1 MEEQK
6 LNSFRSQLL
15 RLKTELENLS
25 QSSSEQAKPVTL
37 DQTSVG
43 RLSRMDSIQGQQ
55 MAIELKRSRQ
65 SQLAKI
71 KAALKRIDDG
81 KYGFC
86 LGCKNQINRHRLEF
100 DPTHTLCVDCAEKI

>member
-1 MEEQK
+1 MTETE
-6 LNSFRSQLL
+6 LIAFRDQLL
-15 RLKTELENLS
+15 KQKDELENLN
-25 QSSSEQAKPVTL
+25 QSSRDLAKPVEL

-55 MAIELKRSRQ
+55 MALELKRRRQ
-65 SQLAKI
+65 IQIGKV

-86 LGCKNQINRHRLEF
+86 LGCKNEINAQRLEF
-100 DPTHTLCVDCAEKI
+100 DPTHTLCVNCADKI